1 MNAISTSM
9 DAVRPSPVLEVSD
22 LRVSYGSTQRPVH
35 VVNDVSFVVGRG
47 EALGIVGESGC
58 GKSQTMLAV
67 LGLLPSSGR
76 ISAGKVK
83 FEGQDLAS
91 LSARQFRSIRGKG
104 MALISQDAL
113 SALNPAMTVGTQMAE
128 PMIHYDGM
136 SRQAARTRCIE
147 LLDLVGIPG
156 AAARLGAY
164 PHELSGG
171 MRQRVLIATAI
182 SGNPKVLIADEP
194 TTALDV
200 TIQAQILRLIDRLR
214 RELGMALVIITH
226 DLGVVAG
233 VADQV
238 AVMYAGRV
246 VEAGSTDG
254 IFSEPRHPYTRALL
268 EAIPKL
274 DEPADKRLTPIA
286 GLPPD
291 PRRPPSG
298 CAFHP
303 RCRLVQPACRE
314 QLPALEA
321 KDAGPGHLIR
331 CSVDPWARTHV
342 APVRGIATSGVVS

>member
-1 MNAISTSM
+1 MNAISTPM
-9 DAVRPSPVLEVSD
+9 DALRPAPVLEVSD
-22 LRVSYGSTQRPVH
+22 LRVSYGSASRPIH
-35 VVNDVSFVVGRG
+35 VVNDVSFAVGRG

-76 ISAGKVK
+76 ISAGKVT
-83 FEGQDLAS
+83 FEGQDLAR
-91 LSARQFRSIRGKG
+91 LSARQLRGLRGKG

-113 SALNPAMTVGTQMAE
+113 SALNPSMTIGTQMAE

-136 SRQAARTRCIE
+136 SRAAARERCIE

-214 RELGMALVIITH
+214 RDLGMALVIITH

-246 VEAGSTDG
+246 VEAGSTDA

-291 PRRPPSG
+291 PRRAPAG

-303 RCRLVQPACRE
+303 RCRLVQPLCRE

-321 KDAGPGHLIR
+321 KDAGAGHLIR
-331 CSVDPWARTHV
+331 CSVDPWART
-342 APVRGIATSGVVS
+342 ATPEARGVSASGALS

>member
-1 MNAISTSM
+1 M
-9 DAVRPSPVLEVSD
+9 DALRPAPVLEVSD
-22 LRVSYGSTQRPVH
+22 LRVSYGSASRPIH
-35 VVNDVSFVVGRG
+35 VVNDVSFAVGRG

-76 ISAGKVK
+76 ISAGKVT

-91 LSARQFRSIRGKG
+91 LSTRQFRGLRGKG
-104 MALISQDAL
+104 LALISQDAL
-113 SALNPAMTVGTQMAE
+113 SALNPSMTIGTQMAE
-128 PMIHYDGM
+128 PMVHYDGM
-136 SRQAARTRCIE
+136 SRKAARDRCVE

-214 RELGMALVIITH
+214 RDLGMALVIITH

-246 VEAGSTDG
+246 VEAGSTDA

-291 PRRPPSG
+291 PRRAPAG

-303 RCRLVQPACRE
+303 RCRLVQPLCRE

-321 KDAGPGHLIR
+321 KDAGAGHLIR
-331 CSVDPWARTHV
+331 CSVDPWART
-342 APVRGIATSGVVS
+342 ATPETRGFSASGALS

>member
-1 MNAISTSM
+1 MNANSTPM
-9 DAVRPSPVLEVSD
+9 DAHRLTPVLEVRD
-22 LRVSYGSTQRPVH
+22 LRVTYGSANRPVH
-35 VVNDVSFVVGRG
+35 VVNDVSFSVGRG
-47 EALGIVGESGC
+47 EAVGIVGESGC

-76 ISAGKVK
+76 ISAGTVH
-83 FEGQDLAS
+83 FEDQNLAS
-91 LSARQFRSIRGKG
+91 LTTRQMRNLRGKG
-104 MALISQDAL
+104 LALISQDAL
-113 SALNPAMTVGTQMAE
+113 SALNPTMTIGKQMAE
-128 PMIHYDGM
+128 PMVHSDGM
-136 SRQAARTRCIE
+136 SGRAAQNRCIE

-156 AAARLGAY
+156 AASRLGAY

-171 MRQRVLIATAI
+171 MRQRVLIAMAV

-233 VADQV
+233 VTDQV

-246 VEAGSTDG
+246 VEAGSTET
-254 IFSEPRHPYTRALL
+254 IFGEPRHPYTRALL

-274 DEPADKRLTPIA
+274 DEPADKRLMPIA

-291 PRRPPSG
+291 PRHVLTG

-303 RCRLVQPACRE
+303 RCGLVQAACRE
-314 QLPALEA
+314 KIPELEA
-321 KDAGPGHLIR
+321 KDAGADHLIR
-331 CSVDPWARTHV
+331 CSVDPWGQSSV
-342 APVRGIATSGVVS
+342 ALNWSRSNSGMVP

>member
-1 MNAISTSM
+1 MNAIATSM
-9 DAVRPSPVLEVSD
+9 DAGRPLPVLEVRD
-22 LRVSYGSTQRPVH
+22 LRVSYGTTSRPVH

-67 LGLLPSSGR
+67 LGLLPPSGR
-76 ISAGKVK
+76 VSAGAVA
-83 FEGQDLAS
+83 FEGRDLGA
-91 LSARQFRSIRGKG
+91 LSARQMRGLRGKG

-113 SALNPAMTVGTQMAE
+113 SALNPTMTIGKQMAE
-128 PMIHYDGM
+128 PMVHYDGM
-136 SRQAARTRCIE
+136 SRRAARDRCIE

-156 AAARLGAY
+156 AAARLASY

-171 MRQRVLIATAI
+171 MRQRVLIAMAI
-182 SGNPKVLIADEP
+182 SGNPKLLIADEP

-233 VADQV
+233 VADKV

-246 VEAGSTDG
+246 VEAGSTDA

-268 EAIPKL
+268 EAIPRF
-274 DEPADKRLTPIA
+274 DQPADQRLTPIA

-291 PRRPPSG
+291 PRRAPAG

-303 RCRLVQPACRE
+303 RCGLAEPGCRE
-314 QLPALEA
+314 LVPALEA
-321 KDAGPGHLIR
+321 KDAGPDHLIR
-331 CSVDPWARTHV
+331 CSVDPWAGSNRANRQAGAKSEV
-342 APVRGIATSGVVS
+342 AS

>member
-1 MNAISTSM
+1 MNAMSTAM
-9 DAVRPSPVLEVSD
+9 QAAPVLEVSG
-22 LRVSYGSTQRPVH
+22 LRVSYGNKLRPIH
-35 VVNDVSFVVGRG
+35 VVNDVSFLVGRG

-58 GKSQTMLAV
+58 GKSQTMLAA
-67 LGLLPSSGR
+67 LGLLPAGGR
-76 ISAGKVK
+76 ISAGQVK
-83 FEGQDLAS
+83 FEGQDLAK
-91 LSARQFRSIRGKG
+91 LSARQLRSLRGKG

-113 SALNPAMTVGTQMAE
+113 SALNPSMTIGKQMAE

-136 SRQAARTRCIE
+136 GRQAARERCIE

-156 AAARLGAY
+156 AAARLNAY

-214 RELGMALVIITH
+214 RDLGMALVIITH

-233 VADQV
+233 VTDKV

-246 VEAGSTDG
+246 VEAGSTDAV
-254 IFSEPRHPYTRALL
+254 FDEPRHPYTRALL

-274 DEPADKRLTPIA
+274 DEPADKRLAPIP

-291 PRRPPSG
+291 PRRAPTG

-303 RCRLVQPACRE
+303 RCGQVQPTCRE
-314 QLPALEA
+314 HMPALEA
-321 KDAGPGHLIR
+321 KDAGVGHLIR
-331 CSVDPWARTHV
+331 CAVDPWSRAKELQGNRNAFREV
-342 APVRGIATSGVVS
+342 MP